1 MSTHLQREAPAL
13 PIALADVE
21 RASSTVVAAVCDD
34 GAVLLVVVQILTNRR
49 ARLVLL
55 STQTTN
61 TSLGASKAAVYNG
74 KFYEARL
81 SLFHMSAIMCKYI
94 LSTFHNCSQN

>member
-13 PIALADVE
+13 LITLADVE

-34 GAVLLVVVQILTNRR
+34 GAVLLVVVEVLTNRR

-55 STQTTN
+55 SKQTTN
-61 TSLGASKAAVYNG
+61 TSLGASKAARYND
-74 KFYEARL
+74 KFYQTRP
-81 SLFHMSAIMCKYI
+81 SLFHMSAIIASIY
-94 LSTFHNCSQN
+94 

>member
-1 MSTHLQREAPAL
+1 MNTHLQREAPAL
-13 PIALADVE
+13 AITLADVE

-55 STQTTN
+55 SKQTTN
-61 TSLGASKAAVYNG
+61 TSSLGASKAARYND

-81 SLFHMSAIMCKYI
+81 SLFNMSAIMCKYNVYTKYI
-94 LSTFHNCSQN
+94 S

>member
-1 MSTHLQREAPAL
+1 MNTHLQREAPAL
-13 PIALADVE
+13 AITLADVE

-34 GAVLLVVVQILTNRR
+34 GAVLLVVVEVLTNRR
-49 ARLVLL
+49 ARLVFLRK
-55 STQTTN
+55 QTTH

-81 SLFHMSAIMCKYI
+81 SLFHMSAIMCKYN
-94 LSTFHNCSQN
+94 TFHNCSPN